1 MLSKANKLLSSRR
14 RVLTSLLSIVALP
27 ACSQP
32 LADQAVTSA
41 KTLTP
46 DEQRWK
52 LKFRGLAGGELFA
65 DAFGEKNNVTIFNE
79 KGQRFFAS
87 ASLSARNNSRYGYG
101 AEFGVPISLRATWR
115 KDGPD
120 ETEYGKNYGKPKLP
134 ITVDSWGAYSGGILV
149 GDVTVPVAERIP
161 DAILDRV
168 RKYGGA
174 FVLKLRLTDETLL
187 IGWEVKNGRSYPYK
201 KDRVGNAY
209 ETEEDRMRGGDF
221 CELQMRDTLVDGV
234 VDSVRTKGWY
244 IDKKTGKKIETD
256 F

>member
-1 MLSKANKLLSSRR
+1 MSVQIKIPFCNRR
-14 RVLTSLLSIVALP
+14 SVLASLLSIAALP
-27 ACSQP
+27 ACTQP
-32 LADQAVTSA
+32 LPERATPIV
-41 KTLTP
+41 KTLTS
-46 DEQRWK
+46 DEQRFK
-52 LKFRGLAGGELFA
+52 HKFRGLGGGELFV
-65 DAFGEKNNVTIFNE
+65 DAFGEKHGVVIFNE
-79 KGQRFFAS
+79 KGQEFFARGVS
-87 ASLSARNNSRYGYG
+87 SPRNNNRHGYG
-101 AEFGVPISLRATWR
+101 AEFGVPITLRATWR
-115 KDGPD
+115 EGGVPGSAT
-120 ETEYGKNYGKPKLP
+120 ETPWNSKL
-134 ITVDSWGAYSGGILV
+134 I

-168 RKYGGA
+168 RKYGGT

-187 IGWEVKNGRSYPYK
+187 IGWEVKNGRGYPYK

-221 CELQMRDTLVDGV
+221 CELQMRDILVDGV